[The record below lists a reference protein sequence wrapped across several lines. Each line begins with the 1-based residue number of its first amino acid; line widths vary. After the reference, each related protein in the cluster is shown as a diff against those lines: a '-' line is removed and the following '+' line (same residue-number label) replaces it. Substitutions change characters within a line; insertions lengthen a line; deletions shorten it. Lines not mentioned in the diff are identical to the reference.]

1 MTFFTL
7 LCSIKDM
14 ITSRMLG
21 HSSEKC
27 PILWPVN
34 WFSGPITSALHSWLL
49 PWLVTWYTLN
59 IGHEGCV
66 WWEGSDYKG
75 IIHCETHRGEWNPD
89 WTEPTRVVRQSR
101 RWKPAQSVQLS
112 REKCFLDSFEMICEA
127 MKVTATA
134 YGSGHGHFNCLS
146 PRFPVFC
153 WSMKK
158 KTTRLLWQ
166 ECGTNQCQ
174 KRWRSNPR
182 CLDLDVW
189 IVCES
194 LFFYHLLIFPCT
206 WVFDCKCPK
215 DVELNRV

>member
-7 LCSIKDM
+7 FCSIKDT

-21 HSSEKC
+21 KC
-27 PILWPVN
+27 PILWPVYC
-34 WFSGPITSALHSWLL
+34 FSGPITSVLHSWLL
-49 PWLVTWYTLN
+49 PWLVTWYILN

-66 WWEGSDYKG
+66 WCEGSDYKG
-75 IIHCETHRGEWNPD
+75 IIHCERQRGEWNPD
-89 WTEPTRVVRQSR
+89 WTEPTSVVR
-101 RWKPAQSVQLS
+101 RWKPARLVQVS

-134 YGSGHGHFNCLS
+134 YGSGHGRFNRLS

-153 WSMKK
+153 WSMKI

-174 KRWRSNPR
+174 NVGAWM
-182 CLDLDVW
+182 LADL
-189 IVCES
+189 
-194 LFFYHLLIFPCT
+194 T
-206 WVFDCKCPK
+206 
-215 DVELNRV
+215 